1 MELAKLAFFN
11 LFRRKK
17 RTLLALIAV
26 AIGVASIVSMVSVVD
41 GVFKEFSSVLANIQA
56 VIVMEKNAI
65 DQTLSKISIKY
76 VKEIEKIPNVKI
88 AMEEIWFIPKTVDEK
103 TTQIGAITSFVAVYG
118 VPINKYNSLS
128 SGGWIGDI
136 EEGSMLEAND
146 KGKVVIGKEL
156 AEDLDKFVGSSIK
169 INGKKFKIKGI
180 YATETELL
188 GRIILM
194 PIEEARELCG
204 LSSEKINSIFIEL
217 EQPEHA
223 ERVVKTINLKFD
235 DIEARSTSGFAEEY
249 SGIMQQ
255 FRMVVFLV
263 ALVSALVAGIGIMN
277 VMLMSV
283 MERRREIGVLK
294 AVGWH
299 NSIIIRMVLYE
310 SCFIGILG
318 GIIGIIFSKFLLE
331 NISFLGIQPYVSFEL
346 VCESFLFS
354 LIVSLLAGLYPAIK
368 ASKLSPIEALR
379 YG

>member
-1 MELAKLAFFN
+1 
-11 LFRRKK
+11 
-17 RTLLALIAV
+17 
-26 AIGVASIVSMVSVVD
+26 
-41 GVFKEFSSVLANIQA
+41 
-56 VIVMEKNAI
+56 
-65 DQTLSKISIKY
+65 
-76 VKEIEKIPNVKI
+76 
-88 AMEEIWFIPKTVDEK
+88 
-103 TTQIGAITSFVAVYG
+103 
-118 VPINKYNSLS
+118 
-128 SGGWIGDI
+128 
-136 EEGSMLEAND
+136 MLEAND

-223 ERVVKTINLKFD
+223 EGVVKTINLKFD

-299 NSIIIRMVLYE
+299 NYMVIRMVLYE